1 VAKLTDCGYF
11 LGCVSFD
18 HHVPYHAHAHR
29 PMACRLCARSHPT
42 ASLTYAHA
50 HAAAA
55 GGCKAPC
62 FSPRRLRPRRC
73 RPTSATVRRTF
84 FRRRGGLTKLNPV
97 STYAC
102 HSSTRSPRA
111 SLMPTCA
118 ARQVRLPLERRQPAA
133 RAILPYHSLSCAPH
147 GTHAHTQPPHRI
159 VSPSCARHAS
169 FVSCLRA
176 PWQSAPVPPR
186 IPMPTAVLRR
196 I

>member
-1 VAKLTDCGYF
+1 
-11 LGCVSFD
+11 
-18 HHVPYHAHAHR
+18 
-29 PMACRLCARSHPT
+29 M
-42 ASLTYAHA
+42 
-50 HAAAA
+50 AAAV

-147 GTHAHTQPPHRI
+147 GTRAQIPTAASHRI
-159 VSPSCARHAS
+159 AQLRTACFVRVLLARPVAKRTGVAADSDANCRFAPSAFDGASLRLCGSGQSQRTGWRCCLSAGLRVCSKCATTRTSTCA
-169 FVSCLRA
+169 A
-176 PWQSAPVPPR
+176 P
-186 IPMPTAVLRR
+186 
-196 I
+196 